1 MKGIVFDGQNWIA
14 NRRIDVRSFELTQ
27 TMQHSGILAS
37 QEFLVFFL
45 NSEELKRQYPS

>member
-37 QEFLVFFL
+37 QEFLVFFF
-45 NSEELKRQYPS
+45 KFRRAKTTIP